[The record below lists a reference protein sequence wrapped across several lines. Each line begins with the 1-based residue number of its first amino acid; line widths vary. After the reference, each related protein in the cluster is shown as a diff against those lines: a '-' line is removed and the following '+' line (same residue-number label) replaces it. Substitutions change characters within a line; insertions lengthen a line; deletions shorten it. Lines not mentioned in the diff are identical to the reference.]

1 MSALMVSVSG
11 IRGIIG
17 DSFTPDVI
25 IGYLQAYT
33 NVVGKGTIYVGR
45 DPRPHGE
52 MVENIVCG
60 TLLSLGCKVV
70 KLGITPTPTVEIM
83 VANRQAAGGIIITA
97 SHNPPQW
104 NALKFING
112 KGMFLEKD
120 VVNQVIKRFN
130 EGWKEPLAPWDGVPM
145 PETDSSSIALHL
157 QKILAVPFIDKEAIR
172 RRTFTVVVDCNH
184 GVGGVMARQL
194 LEELGCTVIA
204 LGETPDGKFEHP
216 CEPVPAHLG
225 MLCEAVK
232 RENADVGF
240 AIDPDGD
247 RVAIV
252 SEQGIAIG
260 EEYTLAIGTSCILS
274 RKKGPITVNLSTSR
288 MSEDIA
294 IANGCQC
301 FRAPVGEIN
310 VASAMKQNGSVV
322 GGEGNGGV
330 MIPEVHT
337 CRDAFGGMAL
347 CLQFLVDRNA
357 SISAAV
363 TQLPSYCMK
372 KETAQLG
379 SIDADALLKEI
390 ERRYS
395 EAKADWRDGLHL
407 SWSDK
412 WLHVRKSNTERI
424 LRIIAETKTA
434 EETKRLIE
442 SVRGLIPGNN
452 Q

>member
-1 MSALMVSVSG
+1 MAALMVSVSG

-25 IGYLQAYT
+25 VGYLNAY
-33 NVVGKGTIYVGR
+33 VKVIGKGTIYVGR

-52 MVENIVCG
+52 MVEHIVCG

-70 KLGITPTPTVEIM
+70 RLGIVPTPTVEIM
-83 VANRQAAGGIIITA
+83 TANNNAAGGIIITA

-120 VVNQVIKRFN
+120 VVNQVIKRFSD
-130 EGWKEPLAPWDGVPM
+130 GWKEPLAQWDEVALPQSDA
-145 PETDSSSIALHL
+145 TAAVLHL
-157 QKILAVPFIDKEAIR
+157 KKIFAMPFLDKAAIR
-172 RRTFTVVVDCNH
+172 DKKFKVVVDCNH
-184 GVGGVMARQL
+184 GVGGVMARTL
-194 LEELGCTVIA
+194 LEELGCLVSA
-204 LGETPDGKFEHP
+204 LGETPDGRFEHP
-216 CEPVPAHLG
+216 CEPIPAHLG
-225 MLCEAVK
+225 SLCEAVK
-232 RENADVGF
+232 RESADVGF

-260 EEYTLAIGTSCILS
+260 EEYTLAIGTKCVLS
-274 RKKGPITVNLSTSR
+274 RKKGPVTLNLSTSR
-288 MSEDIA
+288 MAEDIA
-294 IANGCQC
+294 KENGCAC

-310 VASAMKQNGSVV
+310 VASAMLQNGSVV

-347 CLQFLVDRNA
+347 CLQFLVDQNA
-357 SISAAV
+357 PISQAV
-363 TQLPSYCMK
+363 AKLPSYCMR

-379 SIDADALLKEI
+379 SLDADALLKQVEQ
-390 ERRYS
+390 RFGD
-395 EAKADWRDGLHL
+395 ADADWRDGLYL
-407 SWSDK
+407 SWPDK

-424 LRIIAETKTA
+424 LRIIAEAKTA
-434 EETKRLIE
+434 EETQRLIQ
-442 SVRGLIPGNN
+442 SVRGMIPGDN
-452 Q
+452 